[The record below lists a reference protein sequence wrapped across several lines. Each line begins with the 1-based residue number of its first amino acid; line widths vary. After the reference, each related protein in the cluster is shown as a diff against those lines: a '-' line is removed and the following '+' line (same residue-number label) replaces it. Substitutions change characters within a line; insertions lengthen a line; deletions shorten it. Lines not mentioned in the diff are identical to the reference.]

1 MVTQVR
7 EQKHVD
13 VKKKVKRSALKI
25 TCVPEHLI
33 QTHTRFN
40 SRESHLQKQAG
51 EIIEIK
57 II

>member
-1 MVTQVR
+1 MR

-51 EIIEIK
+51 EIIEIR